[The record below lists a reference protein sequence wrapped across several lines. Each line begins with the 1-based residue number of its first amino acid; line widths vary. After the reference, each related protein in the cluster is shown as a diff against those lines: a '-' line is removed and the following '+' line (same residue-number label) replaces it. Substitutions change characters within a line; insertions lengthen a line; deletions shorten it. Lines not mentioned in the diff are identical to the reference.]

1 MCGANS
7 SGACSGCS
15 NCSSAAGVQSTTG
28 EKHDSCSQA
37 REAVLTDYA
46 KSLIRFKA
54 RQLARRIGFSRSDED
69 DLEQELWLSL
79 IDKAGHFD
87 PQRASLDTFIDR
99 VVNTSIRMILR
110 DRRRQKRANG
120 FRATSL
126 GRMISQKGR
135 RPEPLGATLSEA
147 DRCRHTG
154 SVPNDDVAR
163 KERDDAVDHALEAMP
178 EDLRDVCRRVMG
190 GSISSAAR
198 ELGTSR
204 RQIRNALAESRL
216 WLERAGFGD
225 S

>member
-1 MCGANS
+1 MCGAYS

-15 NCSSAAGVQSTTG
+15 NCGSTAEVQPAAGEKQDACLTT
-28 EKHDSCSQA
+28 

-54 RQLARRIGFSRSDED
+54 RQLARRSGFSRSDEE
-69 DLEQELWLSL
+69 DLEQELWLAL
-79 IDKAGHFD
+79 IDKADQFD

-110 DRRRQKRANG
+110 ERRRQKRANG
-120 FRATSL
+120 FRAASL
-126 GRMISQKGR
+126 SGTIAQKSGRS
-135 RPEPLGATLSEA
+135 ESLGATLGEA

-154 SVPNDDVAR
+154 SVPNDDMAR
-163 KERDDAVDHALEAMP
+163 RERDDAVDHALGGMP
-178 EDLRDVCRRVMG
+178 EHLRDVCRRVMG

-225 S
+225 F